1 MHIKIQ
7 LQHRSTDIFVIEN
20 AQPKSRTEDVAREN
34 YWADSLEILHG
45 HTYVEDMRSYRGVL
59 GNSIWG
65 VSYGVPLNTPRGP
78 KNFKIFFSKISL
90 FVHGIMYLDVQTIS
104 NMG

>member
-1 MHIKIQ
+1 MWPEKTTGPIHLKFYMDTLMWKICG
-7 LQHRSTDIFVIEN
+7 L
-20 AQPKSRTEDVAREN
+20 TEGF
-34 YWADSLEILHG
+34 WEIQSG
-45 HTYVEDMRSYRGVL
+45 GA
-59 GNSIWG
+59 G
-65 VSYGVPLNTPRGP
+65 YGVPLNTPWGQ